1 MINWYG
7 VLVLAFL
14 ALGILNFFLIL
25 YSLVSIVVGLLIWII
40 VLPVLFTVI
49 SFIVY
54 KLEEKGYIHKDELSR

>member
-40 VLPVLFTVI
+40 ALPVFFTVI

>member
-7 VLVLAFL
+7 VQVLAFL
-14 ALGILNFFLIL
+14 ALGVVNFFLVL
-25 YSLVSIVVGLLIWII
+25 YSVVSIIVGLLIWMF

>member
-25 YSLVSIVVGLLIWII
+25 YSLVSIVVGLLIWIV

>member
-25 YSLVSIVVGLLIWII
+25 YSSVSIVVGLLIWIV

>member
-7 VLVLAFL
+7 VQVLAFL
-14 ALGILNFFLIL
+14 ALGVVNFFLIL
-25 YSLVSIVVGLLIWII
+25 TSVISLLIGLLIWIL
-40 VLPVLFTVI
+40 VLPVLFTVL

>member
-14 ALGILNFFLIL
+14 ALGILNFFLVL
-25 YSLVSIVVGLLIWII
+25 YSLVSIIVGLLIWII

>member
-7 VLVLAFL
+7 VQVLAFL
-14 ALGILNFFLIL
+14 ALGVVNFFLIFT
-25 YSLVSIVVGLLIWII
+25 SVISIITGLLIWML
-40 VLPVLFTVI
+40 VLPVLFTVL

>member
-7 VLVLAFL
+7 VEVLAFL
-14 ALGILNFFLIL
+14 ALGVVNFFLIL
-25 YSLVSIVVGLLIWII
+25 TSVISLLIGLLIWIL
-40 VLPVLFTVI
+40 VLPVLFTVL

>member
-7 VLVLAFL
+7 VQVLAFL
-14 ALGILNFFLIL
+14 ALGVVNFFLIFT
-25 YSLVSIVVGLLIWII
+25 SVISILTGLLIWML
-40 VLPVLFTVI
+40 VLPVLFTVL

>member
-14 ALGILNFFLIL
+14 ALGILNFFLVL
-25 YSLVSIVVGLLIWII
+25 YSLVSIIVGLLIWML

>member
-7 VLVLAFL
+7 VQVLAFL
-14 ALGILNFFLIL
+14 ALGVVNFFLIL
-25 YSLVSIVVGLLIWII
+25 TSVISLLIGLLIWIL

>member
-7 VLVLAFL
+7 VQILAFL
-14 ALGILNFFLIL
+14 ALGVVNFFLIL
-25 YSLVSIVVGLLIWII
+25 TSVISLLIGLLIWIL
-40 VLPVLFTVI
+40 VLPVLFTVL